1 MSEVVDNRARN
12 RFELEVD
19 GETAFAEYRRE
30 GPNIVFTHTI
40 VPEALSGRGIGSRL
54 VRAALDAARAEGLKV
69 VPLCP
74 FVKAYIEKLPEEQDL
89 LA

>member
-1 MSEVVDNRARN
+1 MSEVVDNVARH

-19 GETAFAEYRRE
+19 GETAFAAYKSDDKV
-30 GPNIVFTHTI
+30 ITFTHTI
-40 VPEALSGRGIGSRL
+40 VPPALEGRGIGSRL
-54 VRAALDAARAEGLKV
+54 VRGALDIVRGQGLKV

-74 FVKAYIEKLPEEQDL
+74 FVKAYIERHEELQDL

>member
-1 MSEVVDNRARN
+1 MSEVVDNPARH

-30 GPNIVFTHTI
+30 GPSIVFTHTV

-54 VRAALDAARAEGLKV
+54 IRAALETVRAEGLKA
-69 VPLCP
+69 VPQCP
-74 FVKAYIEKLPEEQDL
+74 FVRAFIEKHPEEQDL